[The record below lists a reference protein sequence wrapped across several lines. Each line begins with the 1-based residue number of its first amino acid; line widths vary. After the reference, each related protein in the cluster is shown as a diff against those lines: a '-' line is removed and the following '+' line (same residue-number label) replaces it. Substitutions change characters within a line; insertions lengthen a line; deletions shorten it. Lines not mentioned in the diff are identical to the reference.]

1 MTLAVF
7 SSASAAITVWAI
19 PVGQAMTATI
29 LAI

>member
-1 MTLAVF
+1 MTITVF
-7 SSASAAITVWAI
+7 SNASAAITVGAI